1 MVLLFFFSM
10 NKAAFGC
17 KIFCEIFFFLIVLL
31 YLSGDLVK
39 SNLKG
44 FINPLVNKELKQK
57 LELVDRLQHQ

>member
-1 MVLLFFFSM
+1 M

-17 KIFCEIFFFLIVLL
+17 KFFCEILKKKKKKIVLL

-39 SNLKG
+39 PNLKG

-57 LELVDRLQHQ
+57 LELVDRLQYQ